1 MFRSVSFLLQDLAVY
16 CVYSDV
22 SLFHAGFDSEGLAGD
37 DEWEGIQESH
47 PFL

>member
-1 MFRSVSFLLQDLAVY
+1 MFRSVSFLLQDLG
-16 CVYSDV
+16 VYSVV